1 MGREIEVK
9 IPLMQK
15 EFMKIMAWI
24 LEREKNPG
32 IVFKNREIVFK
43 TDEYYSQ
50 YKSMKSRLKNEPRVI
65 RIRTQTKTTDLLDLI
80 EKESFEE
87 ICARFSEK
95 RKQCLGKA
103 ESFFAIKTKRIQDG
117 IEFNEESETPLE
129 NSDVL
134 RQFFAQTKFHKWFQK
149 EKIALGTKCIALAA
163 ENCAPLVLDG
173 VGKKHDTDKNSVLD
187 IVSAQ
192 SEFSA
197 SNIRPLEFHLELEL
211 VNGLPYI
218 EIEYT
223 KEDEPAENVRI
234 ALDNLIERLSLDKSK
249 KDSRSWVQIIKNA

>member
-24 LEREKNPG
+24 LESEKNPG

-87 ICARFSEK
+87 ICERFSEK

-163 ENCAPLVLDG
+163 ENCAPLVPDG
-173 VGKKHDTDKNSVLD
+173 GDKNCAPD

-211 VNGLPYI
+211 VNRLPYI

-223 KEDEPAENVRI
+223 KEDETAENVRI

>member
-15 EFMKIMAWI
+15 EFMKIMTWI
-24 LEREKNPG
+24 LESEKNPG

-65 RIRTQTKTTDLLDLI
+65 RIRTQTKTTDFLDLI
-80 EKESFEE
+80 EKKSFEE
-87 ICARFSEK
+87 ICERFSEK
-95 RKQCLGKA
+95 KKQCLGKA
-103 ESFFAIKTKRIQDG
+103 ESFFAIKTKRIQNG

-129 NSDVL
+129 NPDVL
-134 RQFFAQTKFHKWFQK
+134 IQFFAQTKFHKWFQK
-149 EKIALGTKCIALAA
+149 EKIALGTKCIALVS
-163 ENCAPLVLDG
+163 ENCAPLVPDG
-173 VGKKHDTDKNSVLD
+173 VGKKNDTDKNCAPDTV
-187 IVSAQ
+187 
-192 SEFSA
+192 FA
-197 SNIRPLEFHLELEL
+197 SNTRPLEFHLELEL

>member
-173 VGKKHDTDKNSVLD
+173 VGKNCAPD

-218 EIEYT
+218 EIEYI

>member
-24 LEREKNPG
+24 LESEKNPG

-87 ICARFSEK
+87 ICERFSEK

-149 EKIALGTKCIALAA
+149 EKIALGTKCIALVL
-163 ENCAPLVLDG
+163 ENCAP
-173 VGKKHDTDKNSVLD
+173 D

-192 SEFSA
+192 SEFSS

-223 KEDEPAENVRI
+223 KEDETAENVCI

>member
-24 LEREKNPG
+24 LESEKNPG

-65 RIRTQTKTTDLLDLI
+65 RIRTQTKTTDFLDLI
-80 EKESFEE
+80 EKESFKE
-87 ICARFSEK
+87 ICKRFSEK

-103 ESFFAIKTKRIQDG
+103 ESFFAIKTKRIQNG

-129 NSDVL
+129 NPDVL

-149 EKIALGTKCIALAA
+149 EKIALGTKCIALVS
-163 ENCAPLVLDG
+163 ENCAPLAPDG
-173 VGKKHDTDKNSVLD
+173 GDKNCAPD

>member
-24 LEREKNPG
+24 LESEKNPG

-87 ICARFSEK
+87 ICERFSEK

-103 ESFFAIKTKRIQDG
+103 ESFFAIKTKRIQNG

-149 EKIALGTKCIALAA
+149 EKIALGTKCVALAA
-163 ENCAPLVLDG
+163 ENCAPLVPDG
-173 VGKKHDTDKNSVLD
+173 GDKNCVLD

-223 KEDEPAENVRI
+223 KEDETAENVRI

>member
-24 LEREKNPG
+24 LESEKNPG

-65 RIRTQTKTTDLLDLI
+65 RIRTQTKTTDFLDLI

-87 ICARFSEK
+87 ICERFSEK

-103 ESFFAIKTKRIQDG
+103 ESFFAIKTKRIQNG
-117 IEFNEESETPLE
+117 IEFNEESETTLE
-129 NSDVL
+129 NPDVL

-163 ENCAPLVLDG
+163 ENCAPLVPDG
-173 VGKKHDTDKNSVLD
+173 GDKNCALD

-211 VNGLPYI
+211 VNRLPYI

-223 KEDEPAENVRI
+223 KEDETAENVRV

>member
-24 LEREKNPG
+24 LESEKNPG

-65 RIRTQTKTTDLLDLI
+65 RIRTQTKTTDFLDLI

-103 ESFFAIKTKRIQDG
+103 ESFFAIKTKRIQNG

-129 NSDVL
+129 NPDVL

-149 EKIALGTKCIALAA
+149 EKIALGTKCVALVS
-163 ENCAPLVLDG
+163 ENCAPLVLDAG
-173 VGKKHDTDKNSVLD
+173 DKNCAPD

-211 VNGLPYI
+211 VNRLPYI

-223 KEDEPAENVRI
+223 KEDETAENVRI

>member
-24 LEREKNPG
+24 LESEKNPG
-32 IVFKNREIVFK
+32 IVFKNQEIVFK

-87 ICARFSEK
+87 ICERFSEK

-163 ENCAPLVLDG
+163 ENCAPLVPDG
-173 VGKKHDTDKNSVLD
+173 VGKNCVLD

-211 VNGLPYI
+211 VNRLPYI

-223 KEDEPAENVRI
+223 KEDETAENVRV

>member
-24 LEREKNPG
+24 LESEKNPG

-65 RIRTQTKTTDLLDLI
+65 RIRTQTKTTDFIDLI

-129 NSDVL
+129 NSDIL

-149 EKIALGTKCIALAA
+149 EKIALGTKCIALVS
-163 ENCAPLVLDG
+163 ENCAPLVPDG
-173 VGKKHDTDKNSVLD
+173 GDKNCAPD

-223 KEDEPAENVRI
+223 KEDETAENVRV
-234 ALDNLIERLSLDKSK
+234 ALDNLIEQLSLDKSK

>member
-24 LEREKNPG
+24 LESEKNPG

-65 RIRTQTKTTDLLDLI
+65 RIRTQTKTTDFLDLI

-87 ICARFSEK
+87 ICERFSEK

-103 ESFFAIKTKRIQDG
+103 ESFFAIKTKRIQNG
-117 IEFNEESETPLE
+117 IEFNEESETTLE
-129 NSDVL
+129 NPDVL

-163 ENCAPLVLDG
+163 ENCAPLVPDG
-173 VGKKHDTDKNSVLD
+173 GDKNCAPD

-197 SNIRPLEFHLELEL
+197 SNTRPLEFHLELEL

-218 EIEYT
+218 EIEYI

-234 ALDNLIERLSLDKSK
+234 ALYNLIERLSLDKSK

>member
-24 LEREKNPG
+24 LESEKNPG

-65 RIRTQTKTTDLLDLI
+65 RIRTQTKTTDFLDLI

-87 ICARFSEK
+87 ICERFSEK

-103 ESFFAIKTKRIQDG
+103 ESFCAIKTKRIQNG
-117 IEFNEESETPLE
+117 IEFNEESETTLE
-129 NSDVL
+129 NPDVL

-163 ENCAPLVLDG
+163 ENCAPLVPDG
-173 VGKKHDTDKNSVLD
+173 GDKNCAPD

-197 SNIRPLEFHLELEL
+197 SNTRPLEFHLELEL

-218 EIEYT
+218 EIEYI

-234 ALDNLIERLSLDKSK
+234 ALYNLIERLSLDKSK

>member
-15 EFMKIMAWI
+15 EFMKIMVWI
-24 LEREKNPG
+24 LESEKNPG

-65 RIRTQTKTTDLLDLI
+65 RIRTQTKTTDFLDLI

-87 ICARFSEK
+87 ICERFSEK

-103 ESFFAIKTKRIQDG
+103 ESFFAIKTKRIQNG

-129 NSDVL
+129 NPDVL

-163 ENCAPLVLDG
+163 ENCAPPVPDG
-173 VGKKHDTDKNSVLD
+173 VGKKNDTDKNCVPD
-187 IVSAQ
+187 TV
-192 SEFSA
+192 FA

-223 KEDEPAENVRI
+223 KEDETAENVRV
-234 ALDNLIERLSLDKSK
+234 ALDNLIEQLSLDKSK

>member
-24 LEREKNPG
+24 LESEKNPG

-65 RIRTQTKTTDLLDLI
+65 RIRTQTKTTDFLDLI

-87 ICARFSEK
+87 ICERFSEK

-129 NSDVL
+129 NPDVL
-134 RQFFAQTKFHKWFQK
+134 RQCFAQTKFHKWFQK
-149 EKIALGTKCIALAA
+149 EKIALGTKCVALAA
-163 ENCAPLVLDG
+163 ENCAPLFSDG
-173 VGKKHDTDKNSVLD
+173 VGKNCAPD

-218 EIEYT
+218 EIEHT

-234 ALDNLIERLSLDKSK
+234 ALDNLIEQLSLDKSK

>member
-24 LEREKNPG
+24 LESEKNPG

-65 RIRTQTKTTDLLDLI
+65 RIRTQTKTTDFLDLI

-117 IEFNEESETPLE
+117 IEFNEESETTLE
-129 NSDVL
+129 NPDVL

-163 ENCAPLVLDG
+163 ENCAPLVPDG
-173 VGKKHDTDKNSVLD
+173 GDKNCALD

-223 KEDEPAENVRI
+223 KEDETAENVCI